1 MAMNNTQKFSGKA
14 DVYAAARPSYPK
26 ELFTFL
32 KSEYHLGA
40 GTVIADIA
48 SGTGKFTQP
57 LVQMGCK
64 VYAVEPNDDMRSQ
77 AESLLGGYENFIS
90 VNGSAENTGL
100 GDHSVDFI
108 SAAQAFHWFDPARFG
123 AECKR
128 IIKPSGK
135 VFILYNS
142 RDEDEEITK
151 RLSDLCQRLC
161 PKFKGFSGGVKSNNV
176 ESFFGGKCEVF
187 TFKNDLCYNRDT
199 FVKRM
204 LSSSYA
210 PREGDEKYNSFI
222 TELNAVFDDFSDNDN
237 LLMPNNTQ
245 LYVGRV

>member
-135 VFILYNS
+135 VFMLYNY
-142 RDEDEEITK
+142 RNEDAEITK
-151 RLSDLCQRLC
+151 RLSDICQRLC

-210 PREGDEKYNSFI
+210 PREGDENYNFFI

-245 LYVGRV
+245 LYVGCV

>member
-135 VFILYNS
+135 VFMLYNY
-142 RDEDEEITK
+142 RNEDAEITK
-151 RLSDLCQRLC
+151 RLSDICQRLC

-210 PREGDEKYNSFI
+210 PREGDENYNSFI

>member
-1 MAMNNTQKFSGKA
+1 MNNTQKFSGKA

-32 KSEYHLGA
+32 KNKYHLGA

-64 VYAVEPNDDMRSQ
+64 VYAVEPNNDMRRQ
-77 AESLLGGYENFIS
+77 AELLLGGYENFIS
-90 VNGSAENTGL
+90 VNGNAEHTGL
-100 GDHSVDFI
+100 ADHCVDFI
-108 SAAQAFHWFDPARFG
+108 SAAQAFHWFDPARFA

-128 IIKPSGK
+128 IIKPNSK
-135 VFILYNS
+135 VFILYNPC
-142 RDEDEEITK
+142 DEDAEITK
-151 RLSDLCQRLC
+151 RLSGLCQRLC

-176 ESFFGGKCEVF
+176 ESFFGEKCEVF
-187 TFKNDLCYNRDT
+187 TFKNNLCYNRDT

-210 PREGDEKYNSFI
+210 PREGDENYNSFI

-237 LLMPNNTQ
+237 LLMPNNAQ
-245 LYVGRV
+245 VYVGYA

>member
-1 MAMNNTQKFSGKA
+1 MNNAQKFSGKA

-32 KSEYHLGA
+32 KNKYHLGA

-64 VYAVEPNDDMRSQ
+64 VYAVEPNDDMRRQ
-77 AESLLGGYENFIS
+77 AELLLGGYENFIS
-90 VNGSAENTGL
+90 VNGSAEHTGL
-100 GDHSVDFI
+100 ADHCVDFI
-108 SAAQAFHWFDPARFG
+108 SAAQAFHWFDPARFA

-128 IIKPSGK
+128 IIKPNSK

-142 RDEDEEITK
+142 RDEDAEITK
-151 RLSDLCQRLC
+151 RLSGLCQRLC

-176 ESFFGGKCEVF
+176 ERFFNGGCERF
-187 TFKNDLCYNRDT
+187 TFPNDLYYDRDS

-210 PREGDEKYNSFI
+210 PREGDENYNSFI

-237 LLMPNNTQ
+237 LLMPNNAQ
-245 LYVGRV
+245 VYVGCV

>member
-1 MAMNNTQKFSGKA
+1 MNNTQKFSGKA

-32 KSEYHLGA
+32 KNKYHLGA

-64 VYAVEPNDDMRSQ
+64 VYAVEPNNDMRRQ
-77 AESLLGGYENFIS
+77 AEWLLGGYENFIS
-90 VNGSAENTGL
+90 VNGSAEHTGL
-100 GDHSVDFI
+100 ADHCVDFI
-108 SAAQAFHWFDPARFG
+108 SVAQAFHWFDPARFA

-128 IIKPSGK
+128 ILKPCGK

-142 RDEDEEITK
+142 RDEGAELTQ
-151 RLSDLCQRLC
+151 RLSGICKTFC

-176 ESFFGGKCEVF
+176 ERFFNGGCERF
-187 TFKNDLCYNRDT
+187 TFPNDLYYDRDS

-210 PREGDEKYNSFI
+210 PREGDKNYQSFI
-222 TELNAVFDDFSDNDN
+222 NALYALFDESADHDT
-237 LLMPNNTQ
+237 LLMPNHTA
-245 LYVGRV
+245 LYIGNA

>member
-1 MAMNNTQKFSGKA
+1 MNNTQKFSGKA

-32 KSEYHLGA
+32 KNKYHLGA

-64 VYAVEPNDDMRSQ
+64 VYAVEPNNDMRRQ
-77 AESLLGGYENFIS
+77 AELLLGGYENFIS
-90 VNGSAENTGL
+90 VNGSAEHTGL
-100 GDHSVDFI
+100 ADHCVDFI
-108 SAAQAFHWFDPARFG
+108 SAAQAFHWFDPARFA

-128 IIKPSGK
+128 IIKPNSK

-142 RDEDEEITK
+142 RDEDAEITK
-151 RLSDLCQRLC
+151 RLSGLCQRLC

-176 ESFFGGKCEVF
+176 ERFFNGGCERF
-187 TFKNDLCYNRDT
+187 TFPNDLYYDRDS

-210 PREGDEKYNSFI
+210 PREGDKNYQSFI
-222 TELNAVFDDFSDNDN
+222 NALYALFDVLADHDT
-237 LLMPNNTQ
+237 LLMPNHTA
-245 LYVGRV
+245 LYIGNA

>member
-1 MAMNNTQKFSGKA
+1 MNNTQKFSGKA

-135 VFILYNS
+135 VFMLYNY
-142 RDEDEEITK
+142 RNEDAEITK
-151 RLSDLCQRLC
+151 RLSDICQRLC

-210 PREGDEKYNSFI
+210 PREGDENYNFFI

-245 LYVGRV
+245 LYVGCV